1 MKTLILGSSG
11 QTGSYLGPI
20 LRNSEYEV
28 VGASRNLAADEASDS
43 AHYLL
48 DVRNAK
54 EFKFIIEAEN
64 PDAIINLSS
73 LSSVSECEARPT
85 LSEEVNFLAVVN
97 MAKII
102 SAHQAVAEKPI
113 HFIQASSSEMY
124 AGLGSG
130 VLINELSNLAPLSV
144 YGKHKAMTHQYLDSI
159 ASEFPITQAI
169 LFNHESSKRPE
180 KFVSQKIIK
189 NVVDLYLGNI
199 SQIPFGNLKTRRD
212 WSFAGDVAQAL
223 SEMLKLG
230 STGSFVI
237 GSGVLHSVEDFF
249 LAACDLIGI
258 PNGLNFAYQDSTLVR
273 KVENDGL
280 IADTTKA
287 RGELLW
293 KPKFQFREIVLEM
306 LKSKCEREGI
316 DISL

>member
-20 LRNSEYEV
+20 LRKFEYEV
-28 VGASRNLAADEASDS
+28 VGASRNPVAGDASVS

-48 DVRNAK
+48 DIRNTI
-54 EFKFIIEAEN
+54 EFKSIIEAEN
-64 PDAIINLSS
+64 PDVIVNLSS
-73 LSSVSECEARPT
+73 LSSVSECDAHPT

-97 MAKII
+97 MTKII
-102 SAHQAVAEKPI
+102 SAHQDLAEKQI

-124 AGLGSG
+124 AGLGSD
-130 VLINELSNLAPLSV
+130 VFINEHSNLAPLSV
-144 YGKHKAMTHQYLDSI
+144 YGRHKAMTHEYLDSI

-189 NVVDLYLGNI
+189 SVVDLYQGKI
-199 SQIPFGNLKTRRD
+199 SRVPFGNLRTRRD

-223 SEMLKLG
+223 SQIIKLD
-230 STGSFVI
+230 SAGSFVI

-258 PNGLNFAYQDSTLVR
+258 PDGLDFAYQDSTLVR

-287 RGELLW
+287 RAELQW
-293 KPKFQFREIVLEM
+293 RPEFQFREIVLEM

-316 DISL
+316 DIPL